1 MDEETNIYR
10 MCRLRARESLGKDGK
25 ARFGS
30 SEKAAYTLQAA
41 LDAGEGREGSDE
53 CHVSYASVKDYE
65 SGKTV
70 PTPETVELM
79 ADVYRTPE
87 LKWLHCARSCPLG
100 RKISPADPKIGSED
114 VYHTYFDLAG
124 AFDLVDGVEDRLHRI
139 IEDEELGED
148 EDQAMDEILETL
160 DRITESAKE
169 LRVWVERQRSA
180 KGR

>member
-1 MDEETNIYR
+1 MEEEENIYR
-10 MCRLRARESLGKDGK
+10 MCRRRARERLGKE
-25 ARFGS
+25 RFGS
-30 SEKAAYTLQAA
+30 SEKAAYALQDA
-41 LDAGEGREGSDE
+41 LGLCEDGDFASE

-79 ADVYRTPE
+79 ADTYGTPE

-100 RKISPADPKIGSED
+100 SKISPVDAEIGSED

-124 AFDLVDGVEDRLHRI
+124 ASERIEEVEGRLHEVIADGRLDDS
-139 IEDEELGED
+139 EVPV
-148 EDQAMDEILETL
+148 MDSILAEL

-169 LRVWVERQRSA
+169 LRVWVERQRP
-180 KGR
+180 RTER